1 MLNGIIGQILH
12 NINFSKTN
20 LWFQF
25 AWNSTL
31 INQKS
36 VTVRPLHSSA
46 KSELAPKEMSKNHCS
61 LRGQGRINACA
72 FTGQKTQ
79 RFIEANRAFNC
90 GPIFHSIR
98 ATKEASSPPVSM
110 ATEEPEKSRTGL
122 PYHFH
127 RWRKVARIIC
137 RDSHVA
143 SSPWLAREKCPR
155 KKKSDLYHFR
165 NTLLRVFQ
173 KLFYCK

>member
-1 MLNGIIGQILH
+1 M
-12 NINFSKTN
+12 
-20 LWFQF
+20 
-25 AWNSTL
+25 
-31 INQKS
+31 
-36 VTVRPLHSSA
+36 
-46 KSELAPKEMSKNHCS
+46 
-61 LRGQGRINACA
+61 CA

-90 GPIFHSIR
+90 DPIFHSIR

-127 RWRKVARIIC
+127 RWRKVVRIIC

-143 SSPWLAREKCPR
+143 SSPPTR
-155 KKKSDLYHFR
+155 KNVLERRSRICIILEIYCATYFKRKNGKWRDGFFLVLKIIVFR
-165 NTLLRVFQ
+165 NFGSMNYGSWLI
-173 KLFYCK
+173 Y